1 MSPHTTSLRRS
12 IACLV
17 LTCAAL
23 LCVTGCLAHH
33 KGALPNEPKEQG
45 AYAELEDARVHYID
59 VGERDAPLVV
69 LVHGFASSLNAWA
82 VVTPALVE
90 EGYRVV
96 ALDLKGFGW
105 TDRPRGDYSPGAQAE
120 LVLALLDELGLG
132 DRSFGLVAHSWGSS
146 VALAMA
152 LSHGERIE
160 RITLYDAWVYEE
172 QLPTFFL
179 WSRAGSL
186 GEVLTALFYTEQSE
200 LKMRGAFYDT
210 DYISEPLLEEV
221 DNQLARP
228 GTRYAA
234 LEAIRGQRFELV
246 QERYGTITQPTLLLW
261 GREDAVTPLW
271 VGERLFSQLPN
282 AELVVFPLCG
292 HFPMIEAY
300 ASSTTKLIK
309 FLEPLK
315 DASDEDVP
323 GVREVGDPP
332 PVQTM
337 EEDRPVITTPAMR
350 EDEEERPAID
360 DAEAQQETGVEP

>member
-1 MSPHTTSLRRS
+1 MNARTRHRYARAASGVSLLLLSLFMS
-12 IACLV
+12 
-17 LTCAAL
+17 
-23 LCVTGCLAHH
+23 GCLAHH
-33 KGALPNEPKEQG
+33 KGALPGEPTSQG

-82 VVTPALVE
+82 GVTPALVR

-105 TDRPRGDYSPGAQAE
+105 TDRPRGDYSPKAQAE

-132 DRSFGLVAHSWGSS
+132 ERRFGLVAHSWGSS

-179 WSRAGSL
+179 WSRTSSL
-186 GEVLTALFYTEQSE
+186 GELLTALFYTEQSE
-200 LKMRGAFYDT
+200 LKMRGAFHDT
-210 DYISEPLLEEV
+210 DYITEPLLEEV
-221 DNQLARP
+221 DHQLSRP

-234 LEAIRGQRFELV
+234 LEAIRGQRFELM
-246 QERYGTITQPTLLLW
+246 QDRYGTIAQPTLLLW

-300 ASSTTKLIK
+300 ASSTTKLIN
-309 FLEPLK
+309 FLKPLK
-315 DASDEDVP
+315 GSSGEDHP
-323 GVREVGDPP
+323 PAHEVKDPP
-332 PVQTM
+332 AP
-337 EEDRPVITTPAMR
+337 TTTAPSEGSRGEAAQGGDQQAPPAP
-350 EDEEERPAID
+350 E
-360 DAEAQQETGVEP
+360 EAQPGLDGGAP